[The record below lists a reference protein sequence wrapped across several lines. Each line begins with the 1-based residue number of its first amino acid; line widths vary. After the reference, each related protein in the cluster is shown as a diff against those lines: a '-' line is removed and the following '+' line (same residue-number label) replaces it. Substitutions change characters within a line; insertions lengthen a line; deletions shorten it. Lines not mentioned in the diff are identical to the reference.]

1 MAWRQLSIVVHD
13 ESVQLLADLFSSL
26 GALSV
31 TFQDAADRP
40 LYEPEPGQTRLWSET
55 KVVALFDTDADL
67 SRVQAF
73 VTEQLSDTV
82 FLGEWLIEHLEDRE
96 WTRCWMDHF
105 QPMSFG
111 DDLWVCPSGQPL
123 PDTEAACL
131 ILDPGLAFGTGT
143 HPTTALCLKWLADHR
158 ADENC
163 VIDYGCGSGILA
175 IAAVLLGASQVF
187 AVDIDSQA
195 LTATCD
201 NALKNSV
208 ADKIECCGPSELA
221 DVRADLLCANI
232 LAKPLIDLAPELAPR
247 VRREGTLLLS
257 GILED
262 QIDTVRLAYA
272 PFIAFEPPLLRDGWG
287 LLHGVRKQID

>member
-1 MAWRQLSIVVHD
+1 MEWRQLSIVVGD
-13 ESVQLLADLFSSL
+13 DSAQLLADLLSSM

-31 TFQDAADRP
+31 TFEDAADRP

-55 KVVALFDTDADL
+55 KVVALFDADADL
-67 SRVQAF
+67 ARAQAF
-73 VTEQLSDTV
+73 VTEQLTDTIL
-82 FLGEWLIEHLEDRE
+82 LGEWVVEHLEEQE

-111 DDLWVCPSGQPL
+111 EALWVCPSGQPL
-123 PDTEAACL
+123 PETEAACL

-143 HPTTALCLKWLADHR
+143 HPTTALCLEWLAGHR
-158 ADENC
+158 ADRKC

-175 IAAVLLGASQVF
+175 IAALLLGASQVF
-187 AVDIDSQA
+187 AVDIDPQA
-195 LTATCD
+195 LTAARD

-208 ADKIECCGPSELA
+208 ADRIACCKPLELP

-232 LAKPLIDLAPELAPR
+232 LAKPLIDLAPELAQR
-247 VRREGTLLLS
+247 VRIGGSLVLS

-262 QIDTVRLAYA
+262 QIAAVRQAYL
-272 PFIAFEPPLLRDGWG
+272 PFVAFEPPLLREGWV
-287 LLHGVRKQID
+287 LLHGVNAQTR